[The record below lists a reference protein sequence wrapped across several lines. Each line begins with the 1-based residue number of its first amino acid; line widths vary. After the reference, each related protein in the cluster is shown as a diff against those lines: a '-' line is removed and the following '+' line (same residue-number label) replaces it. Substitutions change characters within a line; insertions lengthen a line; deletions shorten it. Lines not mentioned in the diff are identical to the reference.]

1 MNAEGL
7 SGLLSGGFPLKAM
20 AETLARGSELIC
32 ACVSEMRGE
41 DDRTRYRALDAD
53 CR

>member
-7 SGLLSGGFPLKAM
+7 SGLLSVGFPLKAM

-32 ACVSEMRGE
+32 ACVSERSE